1 MYDTIEKL
9 GKSLIQHGPYN
20 DRIYLMKLDT
30 DDVPD
35 LPARL
40 EAMARDRGYSKVF
53 AKIPA
58 EYGKGFEN
66 QGFRRE
72 ALVPGF
78 YNGSHD
84 AAFLGLYLSADRERN
99 IYEEE
104 TRKNLDLAE
113 QKRGRGS
120 SSTSTPTPTITRAAA
135 DDVEEMSVVY
145 REVFP
150 SYPFPIHDPA
160 YLLETMKTHV
170 RYYIVRQEGHIAA
183 ISSAEMDIDA
193 GNAEMTD
200 FATRPEFRGLGLA
213 VHLLAHMEQEMGEV
227 GLPML
232 YTIARSLSPGMNIVF
247 ARRGYTWAGTLVN
260 NTNISG
266 KIENMNVWYKT
277 R

>member
-1 MYDTIEKL
+1 MYDTIEKI
-9 GKSLIQHGPYN
+9 GRSMIQHGPYN

-30 DDVPD
+30 DDMPD
-35 LPARL
+35 LPLRL
-40 EAMARDRGYSKVF
+40 EAMARARGYSKVF

-58 EYGKGFEN
+58 DQSETFEA
-66 QGFRRE
+66 QGYRRE

-78 YNGSHD
+78 YNGRQD
-84 AAFLGLYLSADRERN
+84 AAFLGLYLSEERRRN
-99 IYEEE
+99 IFEEE
-104 TRKNLDLAE
+104 TRKNLELAE
-113 QKRGRGS
+113 RKAEKGHSR
-120 SSTSTPTPTITRAAA
+120 TATPAPAIVRAAA

-170 RYYIVRQEGHIAA
+170 RYFLVRQEGRIAA
-183 ISSAEMDIDA
+183 ISSAEMDVNA
-193 GNAEMTD
+193 ANAEMTD

-213 VHLLAHMEQEMGEV
+213 VHLLAHMEQEMDAGEF
-227 GLPML
+227 PML

-247 ARRGYTWAGTLVN
+247 ARMGYSWAGTLVN

-266 KIENMNVWYKT
+266 KIENMNVWYKP